1 MTDINKYLLSLI
13 KEGKTSLEI
22 SNIMGLTPK
31 QIHRRL
37 ESIKDAGYNLEKT
50 VLDDGTFEYS
60 IVKGFSETNN
70 HTTKLKLVKNVRK
83 AQVMV
88 VSDIHVGSIKD
99 AFYRMD
105 KVYEY
110 CVDKGINVIIN
121 TGDIIDNVNPRRN
134 SYLKTNEEQV
144 EYLVSKHPYDKNII
158 NIVCFGNH
166 DYNPLVTEGLD
177 VSSVLTRQR
186 SDFVSLGYGFGIIN
200 VGNSQIITSHKIE
213 NVISLD
219 YSLKEL
225 SGKLI
230 LNGHTHNK
238 GFFPSK
244 NRCRLN
250 VPTLSDIAISSK
262 PSLPGAIVLDMRFNK
277 FNQLDLVDMSHL
289 VMTDDLHFVG
299 ADRFRFDNPGPKII
313 ENSINPLCK
322 KLNK

>member
-1 MTDINKYLLSLI
+1 MTDINKYLLGLI
-13 KEGKTSLEI
+13 KDGKTSLEI
-22 SNIMGLTPK
+22 SDIMGLTPK

-37 ESIKDAGYNLEKT
+37 ESIKNAGYNLEKT
-50 VLDDGTFEYS
+50 VLDDGTFEYD
-60 IVKGFSETNN
+60 IVKDFCESKT
-70 HTTKLKLVKNVRK
+70 HTTKLKLVKNVK
-83 AQVMV
+83 KTQVMV

-110 CVDKGINVIIN
+110 CASKGINVIVN
-121 TGDIIDNVNPRRN
+121 TGDIIDNVNHRRK
-134 SYLKTNEEQV
+134 SYLKTNEEQI
-144 EYLVSKHPYDKNII
+144 EHLVSNHPYDKNII

-177 VSSVLTRQR
+177 VSSVLTSQR
-186 SDFVSLGYGFGIIN
+186 PDFVSLGYGFGIIN

-238 GFFPSK
+238 GFFTSK

-250 VPTLSDIAISSK
+250 VPTLSDIAISTK
-262 PSLPGAIVLDMRFNK
+262 PSLPGAIVLDLHFNK
-277 FNQLDLVDMSHL
+277 FNQLDLVDMNHL
-289 VMTDDLHFVG
+289 VMTDSLHFVG
-299 ADRFRFDNPGPKII
+299 TDRFRFDNPGPRIT
-313 ENSINPLCK
+313 ENSITPLYK
-322 KLNK
+322 KLKR